1 MKVKIRE
8 AWGSR
13 AIWKVMLRSLAPSV
27 PVASVNWVGRLLK

>member
-13 AIWKVMLRSLAPSV
+13 AIWKVMLRSWEGSV
-27 PVASVNWVGRLLK
+27 PVASVNWVVREVK